1 MCDFRADVEQNILK
15 SSKNMCGIWDLPVCR
30 PEGCGI
36 TRWVDEDLLN
46 DMEHRVRSDPDKMKL
61 RKCLAEHP
69 FGTIKHHMDQGFF
82 LMKGL
87 ENVNAEMSLSVLA
100 YNFKRVINILG
111 VLEMMVALI

>member
-1 MCDFRADVEQNILK
+1 MRSRII
-15 SSKNMCGIWDLPVCR
+15 SDLPVCR

-36 TRWVDEDLLN
+36 TRWVDEDLL
-46 DMEHRVRSDPDKMKL
+46 DEM
-61 RKCLAEHP
+61 EHP

-87 ENVNAEMSLSVLA
+87 ENINTEMSLSVLA

-111 VLEMMVALI
+111 VPEMMAALI

>member
-1 MCDFRADVEQNILK
+1 
-15 SSKNMCGIWDLPVCR
+15 
-30 PEGCGI
+30 
-36 TRWVDEDLLN
+36 VDEDLL
-46 DMEHRVRSDPDKMKL
+46 DEMEHRVRADPEKMKL

-111 VLEMMVALI
+111 VPEMMVALI